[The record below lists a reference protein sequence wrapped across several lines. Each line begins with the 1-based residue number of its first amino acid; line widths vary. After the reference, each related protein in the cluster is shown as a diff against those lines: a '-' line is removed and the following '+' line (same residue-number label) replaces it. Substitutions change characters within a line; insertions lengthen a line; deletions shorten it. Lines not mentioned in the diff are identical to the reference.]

1 MLKADLKDGVTK
13 MAGKLSNMASS
24 VMTSLQ
30 VCKKNYNY
38 SFITNYIITLKF

>member
-1 MLKADLKDGVTK
+1 MSPDMSMLKADLKEGVTK

-30 VCKKNYNY
+30 V
-38 SFITNYIITLKF
+38 SIILL